1 MLTDGNVFQQQWSMA
16 KVIAV
21 YPGKDGVVRAVD
33 VQVETA
39 ILPKNY
45 DTKLQLAQTIK
56 TRTAVY
62 RRPVHKLAMLLAVDE
77 VPERCQMSIPSSE
90 DLLK

>member
-62 RRPVHKLAMLLAVDE
+62 TGFDTGFFARGGKPYF
-77 VPERCQMSIPSSE
+77 
-90 DLLK
+90 